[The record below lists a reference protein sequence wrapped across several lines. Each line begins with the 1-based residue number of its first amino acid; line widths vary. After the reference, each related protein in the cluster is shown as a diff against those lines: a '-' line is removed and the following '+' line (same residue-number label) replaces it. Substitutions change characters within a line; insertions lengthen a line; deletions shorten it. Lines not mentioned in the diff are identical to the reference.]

1 MDLITAKINQCLLDT
16 KHIVQNELK
25 TKENKTLIDESSINL
40 DSEDECLSILQR
52 DSISFCKE

>member
-25 TKENKTLIDESSINL
+25 TKENKTLIDES
-40 DSEDECLSILQR
+40 
-52 DSISFCKE
+52 